1 MVYTV
6 EDVVK
11 EIRDVKTRE
20 SLNVMLYTLKF
31 KEPSTDA
38 IRFGKIGGFFLGEML
53 WWFLVTNYAKKTGDY
68 AALSAVDLRLLA
80 LTYQLYQENVGT
92 ENLNLEPKINV
103 SCVKEECMICGWKF
117 RPIYQVQRHHL
128 EMLELN

>member
-11 EIRDVKTRE
+11 EIRDIKTRE

-38 IRFGKIGGFFLGEML
+38 IRFGKIVLRRKIVLIGFCL
-53 WWFLVTNYAKKTGDY
+53 
-68 AALSAVDLRLLA
+68 
-80 LTYQLYQENVGT
+80 
-92 ENLNLEPKINV
+92 
-103 SCVKEECMICGWKF
+103 C
-117 RPIYQVQRHHL
+117 
-128 EMLELN
+128 